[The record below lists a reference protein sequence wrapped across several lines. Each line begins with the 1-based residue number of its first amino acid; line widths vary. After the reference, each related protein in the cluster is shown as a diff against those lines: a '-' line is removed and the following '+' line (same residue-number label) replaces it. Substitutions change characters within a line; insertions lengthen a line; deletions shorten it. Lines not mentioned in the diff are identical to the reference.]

1 MVVIENFLV
10 FKLKLLIEYRKK
22 IKLIVR
28 WVFLFSLGCIFLLYF
43 VIKKVCKFFL
53 LIWVYVWIGFL
64 II

>member
-28 WVFLFSLGCIFLLYF
+28 GVFLFSLGCIFLLYF
-43 VIKKVCKFFL
+43 VIKEVCKFFL